1 MLLQLTSRVQ
11 AGGQANESNH
21 QYGHRACHLICNH
34 LSNPRLVGSLMVH
47 KTLEMHLSD
56 YKKAIIEQIKQ
67 YESHIFDRSDESF
80 NAGIDRAIEAVEETE
95 YVTK

>member
-1 MLLQLTSRVQ
+1 MLLQLTSRVR
-11 AGGQANESNH
+11 AGGQANESNY
-21 QYGHRACHLICNH
+21 QYGHCACYFICNH
-34 LSNPRLVGSLMVH
+34 LSNPQLVGSLMN
-47 KTLEMHLSD
+47 KTLQMHLAD

>member
-21 QYGHRACHLICNH
+21 QYGHRTCHLICNH

-56 YKKAIIEQIKQ
+56 YKAQIIEAIREQEI
-67 YESHIFDRSDESF
+67 SPDIRADELI
-80 NAGIDRAIEAVEETE
+80 NIGLERAVEAVQEVK
-95 YVTK
+95 YVAE